1 MFTKAI
7 NSKKIIMALTL
18 TILPFVTSVMPFAP
32 RAVCHA
38 NIADGRLQGTASFVF
53 EKGSIYDVSCQ
64 AGYITA
70 IGLSP
75 SEEILYVGCGDTAR
89 WILDTARSGKDG
101 KMYWQILVKPLRN
114 ELATNLLINTNKRSY
129 QINLLAS
136 DSQYNPYVEWVYANE
151 EKLSIGN
158 NTQQFAKEES
168 VSSTKASDLNFAY
181 KIKGKASWKPLQ
193 AFDDGRKTFLLMPE
207 RIKTSEAPVLYVL
220 RNNQPSVINYR
231 IKERY
236 YIIDRLVKEIEL
248 RVGNE
253 TIRIL
258 NKSTAAD
265 ENHE

>member
-136 DSQYNPYVEWVYANE
+136 DSQYNPYVE
-151 EKLSIGN
+151 
-158 NTQQFAKEES
+158 FAKEES

-258 NKSTAAD
+258 NKSAAAD